1 MNFEKTSF
9 GSITIDGNQYNHD
22 LNLWVDGTITER
34 DKSHSKHISGHRE
47 LSKWELEQL
56 IKDDP
61 EILIIGMGQSGV
73 LPISKE
79 TKFWL
84 ESLKTKRNIKIIQDK
99 TPLILDKTNEALRSN
114 KKVAGIFHIT
124 C

>member
-1 MNFEKTSF
+1 MNFEKTTF

-22 LNLWVDGTITER
+22 LYLLVDGIITER

-56 IKDDP
+56 ITEGPD
-61 EILIIGMGQSGV
+61 ILIIGMGQSGV

-84 ESLKTKRNIKIIQDK
+84 ESLKTERNIKIIQDK

>member
-9 GSITIDGNQYNHD
+9 GSITIDGNEYNND
-22 LNLWVDGTITER
+22 LYLLVDRTITER

-56 IKDDP
+56 IKNGP

-73 LPISKE
+73 LPMSKE

-84 ESLKTKRNIKIIQDK
+84 ESIKNERKIKIIQDK
-99 TPLILDKTNEALRSN
+99 TPLILDKINEALRSN
-114 KKVAGIFHIT
+114 KKVAGVFHIT